1 MSRVYS
7 IRSAAR
13 ATYSAHRQLPIRW
26 RLAGGSALLTLVIL
40 CGFAGAVGALTTDR
54 IHKDFDAQVARAA
67 DKLRGSVHFEAA
79 VYQPTGE
86 RYLSG
91 FTPNLNSFAEASGA
105 SGAVIRVV
113 SPNPMQPDGSPKVF
127 RTTRRDANLGPPT
140 PGSSEHAG
148 YRIETRML
156 PFLSGDLGFQRLA
169 FFVQYARPLAD
180 IEATVSRVEL
190 FLLVGVLGGAG
201 LALLAGLM
209 IARRAMAPIAELTE
223 TAREIERTR
232 DPALGIPQVE
242 ADDEVAEL
250 GRTLNGMLHALDT
263 SRAETEASLARQR
276 EFVADASHEL
286 RTPLTSVL
294 ANLELLADSLDG
306 DQRDAAS
313 SALRSSRRMRRLVA
327 DLLLL
332 ARADAARKAPH
343 SPTDVG
349 RVLIEAAAEL
359 SAISEGHELS
369 VHANRAIVDGA
380 PDELHQLMLNL
391 MENAIRHT
399 PEGTHVRAS
408 VERVEGV
415 VRLTVRDDGPGIPEE
430 MRERIFE
437 RFFRGASDRGGS
449 SGLGLSIVQAVAASH
464 GGSVTLHS
472 PTSNGRRR
480 PRGTCFEVTFPSSA
494 EAEQPARAGAASGW
508 VGATS

>member
-1 MSRVYS
+1 MSRVSS
-7 IRSAAR
+7 IRSAAQ

-54 IHKDFDAQVARAA
+54 IHEDFDAQVARAA
-67 DKLRGSVHFEAA
+67 DKLRDSVNFDGA
-79 VYQPTGE
+79 VFPQTGE

-105 SGAVIRVV
+105 GGAVIRVV
-113 SPNPMQPDGSPKVF
+113 SPNPLQPDSPRVF
-127 RTTRRDANLGPPT
+127 RSTRRDADLGRPQIGPQQR
-140 PGSSEHAG
+140 AG
-148 YRIETRML
+148 YRIETRRL
-156 PFLSGDLGFQRLA
+156 NPISGVGFDQLA
-169 FFVQYARPLAD
+169 LFVQYARPLAD
-180 IEATVSRVEL
+180 VEATVGRVRL

-232 DPALGIPQVE
+232 DPALGIPQVQ

-250 GRTLNGMLHALDT
+250 ARTLDGMLHALDA
-263 SRAETEASLARQR
+263 SRADTEASLARQR

-306 DQRDAAS
+306 EQRDAAC
-313 SALRSSRRMRRLVA
+313 SALRSSQRMRRLVA

-332 ARADAARKAPH
+332 ARADAKRKTPH
-343 SPTDVG
+343 SPTDAG
-349 RVLIEAAAEL
+349 KVLIEAAAEL
-359 SAISEGHELS
+359 SAICDYHELS
-369 VHANRAIVDGA
+369 IDANRAIVDGA
-380 PDELHQLMLNL
+380 RDELHQLMLNL

-399 PEGTHVRAS
+399 PPGSHVRAC

-415 VRLTVRDDGPGIPEE
+415 VRLTVEDDGPGIAED

-437 RFFRGASDRGGS
+437 RFFRGAGDRSGS

-480 PRGTCFEVTFPSSA
+480 PRGTRFEVTFPASA
-494 EAEQPARAGAASGW
+494 HAPADRTVAA
-508 VGATS
+508 AKA